1 MTTRAKGD
9 STAGPRPRTLRPAL
23 RAVRHRAGGKREP
36 GQILTEAQRLQLG
49 SIAVELRVRPRTI
62 LYREDTP
69 ADWLF
74 IIREGALKAF
84 RDLPNGKRCVTAFL
98 FGDDICGLAENGIY
112 VNSLQAITTA
122 TVHRIRFDALED
134 LLRRDAAL
142 EFEFLCKLAHELRES
157 QRQTIAVMRRTA
169 AERLAWFLHT
179 LEQRQAAGDGHIQI
193 PMRRADIANYL
204 GLSPEAV
211 TRGCA
216 ELQRAGLICFDS
228 VHVAH
233 VINRSGFDRLA
244 IGG

>member
-1 MTTRAKGD
+1 MTRAKD
-9 STAGPRPRTLRPAL
+9 ETAGSVRVRTLRPAL
-23 RAVRHRAGGKREP
+23 RAVRHRHTGKREA
-36 GQILTEAQRLQLG
+36 GQILSEAQRLQLG

-62 LYREDTP
+62 LYREDTS
-69 ADWLF
+69 AEWAF
-74 IIREGALKAF
+74 VVREGALKAF
-84 RDLPNGKRCVTAFL
+84 RDLPSGRRAVTAFL
-98 FGDDICGLAENGIY
+98 FADDICGLAENGIY

-169 AERLAWFLHT
+169 AERLAWFLRM
-179 LEQRQAAGDGHIQI
+179 LEQRQALPDGGITI
-193 PMRRADIANYL
+193 PMRRADIASYL

-216 ELQRAGLICFDS
+216 ELTRIGLIAFS
-228 VHVAH
+228 GVHQARVT
-233 VINRSGFDRLA
+233 NRSGFDRLA
-244 IGG
+244 IGT